1 MPPTRLRNQASTD
14 PPEPPTFLT
23 ILEFTELLT
32 ISHPMINESEHYDYQ
47 RYAILFVDDEANT
60 RKYFRRLFGEKF
72 RILEA
77 EDGLQAM
84 TVFREHANEIGIIVT
99 DQRMPNE
106 TGVGFLSKI
115 AGDYP
120 DIIKILSTA
129 YSDIDAAI
137 GSVNQGGIFRYITK
151 PWDIPELEV
160 TLRRSMEFFTVKR
173 ERDALLAAKMH
184 AMGNVLLASRL
195 AAFALAPLCAR
206 IPCKRAAEAVAA
218 FILAGVAGRK
228 DENGDTNFSNPNWST
243 LHERQVELAS
253 ALELRLH
260 ESLKPGDLANRTDA
274 LAKALAAGG
283 AAEISTD
290 AGASVARLRSAT
302 DPLPRYLS
310 VLLGRNE
317 DEQTTRHAVNALA
330 AFIAV
335 YDAGGVIR
343 RIRGEGLTLDISTSD
358 TPAKPSAPGME
369 TAKWLI
375 DDDLLISAALG
386 LF

>member
-1 MPPTRLRNQASTD
+1 
-14 PPEPPTFLT
+14 
-23 ILEFTELLT
+23 
-32 ISHPMINESEHYDYQ
+32 MINEIENYDYQ

-115 AGDYP
+115 SGDYP

-129 YSDIDAAI
+129 YADIDAAI

-151 PWDIPELEV
+151 PWDIPQLEV

-173 ERDALLAAKMH
+173 ERDALLAAKMQ

-206 IPCKRAAEAVAA
+206 IPCKRAAEAIASFV
-218 FILAGVAGRK
+218 LAGVAGRK
-228 DENGDTNFSNPNWST
+228 DEDDDTNFRSPNWST

-260 ESLKPGDLANRTDA
+260 ESLKPGDLAHRTTA
-274 LAKALAAGG
+274 LAEALAAGG
-283 AAEISTD
+283 ADGLTTTT
-290 AGASVARLRSAT
+290 VAAATRLRSAT

-317 DEQTTRHAVNALA
+317 NEETTRHAVNVLA

-335 YDAGGVIR
+335 HDADGVIR
-343 RIRGEGLTLDISTSD
+343 RIRSEGLTLDVSLS
-358 TPAKPSAPGME
+358 PAPDKPTAPGSE

-386 LF
+386 LL

>member
-1 MPPTRLRNQASTD
+1 
-14 PPEPPTFLT
+14 
-23 ILEFTELLT
+23 
-32 ISHPMINESEHYDYQ
+32 MINEIENYDYQ

-115 AGDYP
+115 SGDYP

-129 YSDIDAAI
+129 YADIDAAI

-151 PWDIPELEV
+151 PWDIPQLEV

-173 ERDALLAAKMH
+173 ERDALLAAKMQ

-206 IPCKRAAEAVAA
+206 IPCKRAAEAIASFV
-218 FILAGVAGRK
+218 LAGVAGRK
-228 DENGDTNFSNPNWST
+228 DEDDDTNFRSPNWST

-260 ESLKPGDLANRTDA
+260 ESLKPGDLAHRTTA
-274 LAKALAAGG
+274 LAEALAAGG
-283 AAEISTD
+283 ADGLTTTT
-290 AGASVARLRSAT
+290 VAAATRLRSAT

-317 DEQTTRHAVNALA
+317 NEETTRHAVNVLA

-335 YDAGGVIR
+335 HDADGVIR
-343 RIRGEGLTLDISTSD
+343 RIRSEGLTLDVSLS
-358 TPAKPSAPGME
+358 PAPDKPAAPGSE

-386 LF
+386 LL

>member
-1 MPPTRLRNQASTD
+1 
-14 PPEPPTFLT
+14 
-23 ILEFTELLT
+23 
-32 ISHPMINESEHYDYQ
+32 MINESEDYDYQ

-129 YSDIDAAI
+129 YADIDAAI

-151 PWDIPELEV
+151 PWDIPQLEV

-173 ERDALLAAKMH
+173 ERDALLGAKMQ

-195 AAFALAPLCAR
+195 AAFALAPVCAG
-206 IPCKRAAEAVAA
+206 IGCQRAAEAVAS
-218 FILAGVAGRK
+218 FVQTGVAGRRTGS
-228 DENGDTNFSNPNWST
+228 DGDSDIQSPDWTR
-243 LHERQVELAS
+243 LHERQVALASDLETRLPQALPAADLAARTAALAEELTAAGAEGLAS
-253 ALELRLH
+253 APVAAATRFT
-260 ESLKPGDLANRTDA
+260 SSADPMPGLLD
-274 LAKALAAGG
+274 
-283 AAEISTD
+283 S
-290 AGASVARLRSAT
+290 
-302 DPLPRYLS
+302 
-310 VLLGRNE
+310 LLGRSE
-317 DEQTTRHAVNALA
+317 DAALTKSAVRVLA
-330 AFIAV
+330 AFMAV
-335 YDAGGVIR
+335 YDAGGIIR
-343 RIRGEGLTLDISTSD
+343 RIRGEGLTLDVSQSK
-358 TPAKPSAPGME
+358 TPASAASPGAE

-386 LF
+386 LL

>member
-1 MPPTRLRNQASTD
+1 MTHE
-14 PPEPPTFLT
+14 PED
-23 ILEFTELLT
+23 
-32 ISHPMINESEHYDYQ
+32 YDYQ

-77 EDGLQAM
+77 EDGVQALG
-84 TVFREHANEIGIIVT
+84 VFRQHADEIGIIVT

-115 AGDYP
+115 SGDYP

-129 YSDIDAAI
+129 YADIDAAI

-151 PWDIPELEV
+151 PWDIPQLEV

-173 ERDALLAAKMH
+173 ERDALLGAKMQ

-195 AAFALAPLCAR
+195 AAFALAPVCAR
-206 IPCKRAAEAVAA
+206 ISCQRAAEAVAS
-218 FILAGVAGRK
+218 FVQTGVAGRRTGS
-228 DENGDTNFSNPNWST
+228 DGDSDLRSPDWTR
-243 LHERQVELAS
+243 LHDRQVSLAT
-253 ALELRLH
+253 ALEIRLP
-260 ESLKPGDLANRTDA
+260 EVLQTAGLEARTADLAAELT
-274 LAKALAAGG
+274 AAGANDLAVATV
-283 AAEISTD
+283 AAATRLSAAADPTPNLLD
-290 AGASVARLRSAT
+290 A
-302 DPLPRYLS
+302 
-310 VLLGRNE
+310 LLGRNE
-317 DEQTTRHAVNALA
+317 DAAVTRAAVRVLA
-330 AFIAV
+330 AYMAV

-343 RIRGEGLTLDISTSD
+343 RVRGEGLTLDVSSSP
-358 TPAKPSAPGME
+358 TPPKASSPGAE

-386 LF
+386 LL

>member
-1 MPPTRLRNQASTD
+1 
-14 PPEPPTFLT
+14 
-23 ILEFTELLT
+23 
-32 ISHPMINESEHYDYQ
+32 MIQESEDYDYQ

-77 EDGLQAM
+77 EDGVQALS
-84 TVFREHANEIGIIVT
+84 VFRQHANEIGIIVT

-115 AGDYP
+115 SGDYP

-129 YSDIDAAI
+129 YADIDAAI

-151 PWDIPELEV
+151 PWDIPQLEV

-173 ERDALLAAKMH
+173 ERDALLGAKMQ

-195 AAFALAPLCAR
+195 AAFALAPVCAG
-206 IPCKRAAEAVAA
+206 ISCLRAAEAVAS
-218 FILAGVAGRK
+218 FVQTGVAGQRTGA
-228 DENGDTNFSNPNWST
+228 DGDSDLRSPDWTR
-243 LHERQVELAS
+243 LHERQVDLAS
-253 ALELRLH
+253 ALEVRLP
-260 ESLKPGDLANRTDA
+260 EALKTAGLEARTA
-274 LAKALAAGG
+274 ALAAELTTAGTHG
-283 AAEISTD
+283 IGSSTVAAATRLSAPSDPTPDLLD
-290 AGASVARLRSAT
+290 A
-302 DPLPRYLS
+302 
-310 VLLGRNE
+310 LLGRNE
-317 DEQTTRHAVNALA
+317 DVAVTRAAVHTLA
-330 AFIAV
+330 AYMAV

-343 RIRGEGLTLDISTSD
+343 RIRGEGLTLDVSPSP
-358 TPAKPSAPGME
+358 TPPKASAPGAE

-386 LF
+386 LL